1 MKLSEV
7 VGLEASYKINW
18 FWPRSE
24 AVWPLR
30 SPKYCLVSLVGSVHK
45 IRASFIK
52 ILTFSQNSWHPHT
65 FAIFINFMP
74 NSQNSCQLHKNP
86 DIFIKF
92 MTFSYFFVIFINF
105 KQNSCQLH
113 KNPDIFIKFVTSSY
127 LFGAIFINFTYQIHK
142 IHYTVLNEKLDSA
155 SQVSQV

>member
-1 MKLSEV
+1 MLIYVCPVCPWTPPKLLGRSKWNLVRKLTLRPATKLTIFDLDLRPFDFVEANFERTHIHTHMYVSMNSSETARSIGMKLSEV

-65 FAIFINFMP
+65 FAIF
-74 NSQNSCQLHKNP
+74 
-86 DIFIKF
+86 
-92 MTFSYFFVIFINF
+92 
-105 KQNSCQLH
+105 KQIL
-113 KNPDIFIKFVTSSY
+113 TSS
-127 LFGAIFINFTYQIHK
+127 
-142 IHYTVLNEKLDSA
+142 
-155 SQVSQV
+155 